1 MTKRLIVEQIAR
13 TKADGNIEKLEFTD
27 GVNAIVG
34 PQNTGKSTWL
44 RMLDFLMADDGT
56 PKGNFDE
63 ALVEKY
69 QAISA
74 LMRFGTS
81 VVELERTWSGDGT
94 RSQMFLN
101 GDRIRTEDA
110 QTIFLEALNIP
121 ALRYPQGNIYASDRT
136 WPTLGWRSL
145 LRHIYRRQDFWSEL
159 VPRQPE
165 SEQHACMLQFL
176 GLAEH
181 LFSSDLSLLTDK
193 KKRLAQLETRRE
205 HFEELLRKLVPEL
218 VDEADADLGKEV
230 TPQSIAEAS
239 ARIEAEINDL
249 VSERANLVT
258 RVRQQSQPQATR
270 LDAILEE
277 RTTIQNSRDAR
288 RRELASI
295 HGRLSELEQYKGGLD
310 REVARLDRAD
320 AAASILEDLKVT
332 HCPACDQSVESRSRT
347 SHNCFLC
354 GQSTDETEAT
364 AEAAARR
371 LKFERDQIKAERA
384 EADELLAVARQ
395 ELRHKTSVVNGLERR
410 LGELEQALRPFQAS
424 ASAIVPEELALIDQR
439 IGELNA
445 RRQTIEA
452 FHSPLEMSEKLGA
465 EIDQLRSGIKDLESR
480 VAKNENRVDFD
491 EAGDRLGEGFNTYLN
506 TIRTRD
512 SSTWTATGE
521 VSVSVSERRTQISVG
536 GRPAKSKLGGTLTIY
551 FLFAYQYALL
561 NLSRYADCHYPG
573 LAILDFYPDIAKE
586 SALGTRLHL
595 VLSPFVELSQDETI
609 EPIQVITTSR
619 GLPKRP
625 HINYIELTEIW
636 R

>member
-1 MTKRLIVEQIAR
+1 MSKRFIVEQIAR
-13 TKADGNIEKLEFTD
+13 TKANGDIEKLEFTD

-63 ALVEKY
+63 VLVEKY
-69 QAISA
+69 QAISS
-74 LMRFGTS
+74 LMRFGSS
-81 VVELERTWSGDGT
+81 VIELERTWTGDGT
-94 RSQMFLN
+94 RSQMSLN
-101 GDRIRTEDA
+101 GDRIRAEDA
-110 QTIFLEALNIP
+110 QAIFLKELNIP

-165 SEQHACMLQFL
+165 SEQHACTLQFL

-193 KKRLAQLETRRE
+193 KKKLAQLEMRRE
-205 HFEELLRKLVPEL
+205 HFKELLRKLVPEL
-218 VDEADADLGKEV
+218 MDEPDSDLAKDV

-239 ARIEAEINDL
+239 TRIEAEINSL

-258 RVRQQSQPQATR
+258 RVRQQSQPPATR

-277 RTTIQNSRDAR
+277 RIAIQNSRDVSR
-288 RRELASI
+288 KELASLR
-295 HGRLSELEQYKGGLD
+295 GRLGELEQYKSGLE
-310 REVARLDRAD
+310 REVVRLDRTD
-320 AAASILEDLKVT
+320 AAASILEHLKVT
-332 HCPACDQSVESRSRT
+332 HCPACDQSVEGRPRT

-354 GQSTDETEAT
+354 GQTTAETEPNA
-364 AEAAARR
+364 AAAARR
-371 LKFERDQIKAERA
+371 LKFERDQIKAESA
-384 EADELLAVARQ
+384 EAEELLAVARQ
-395 ELRHKTSVVNGLERR
+395 ELRQKISAVDTFERR
-410 LGELEQALRPFQAS
+410 LRELEQALRPFQAS
-424 ASAIVPEELALIDQR
+424 ASGVVPEDLALIDQR

-452 FHSPLEMSEKLGA
+452 FRSPLEMSEKLEG
-465 EIDQLRSGIKDLESR
+465 EIDQLRFEIKDLESR
-480 VAKNENRVDFD
+480 VAKNENKVDFD
-491 EAGDRLGEGFNTYLN
+491 VAGDRLSEGFNTYLN

-512 SSTWTATGE
+512 PSTWTATGE
-521 VSVSVSERRTQISVG
+521 VSASVSERRTQFSIG

-551 FLFAYQYALL
+551 FLFAYHYTLL
-561 NLSRYADCHYPG
+561 NLSRHPDCHYPG

-595 VLSPFVELSQDETI
+595 VLSPFIELSQDKTI
-609 EPIQVITTSR
+609 QPIQVIATSR
-619 GLPKRP
+619 ALPRRP
-625 HINYIELTEIW
+625 HINYIQLTETW